1 MSPTEFFFPLQWNDK
16 INENVKLNEDD
27 NDENKQGYSI
37 GTWLVVRFYFLHP
50 DLKNKLQRPLF
61 KEEATCFTDFA
72 DLLTS
77 FTDVAVVVVVE
88 VVLVVGNVANL
99 WL

>member
-1 MSPTEFFFPLQWNDK
+1 M
-16 INENVKLNEDD
+16 LNEMKTTMMKTSKD
-27 NDENKQGYSI
+27 I

-72 DLLTS
+72 DFLTS